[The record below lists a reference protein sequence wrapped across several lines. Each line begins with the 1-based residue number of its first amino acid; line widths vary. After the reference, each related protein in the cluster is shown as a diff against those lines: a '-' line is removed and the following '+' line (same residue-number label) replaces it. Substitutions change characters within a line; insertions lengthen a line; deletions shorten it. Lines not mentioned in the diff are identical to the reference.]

1 MATHASIFAW
11 RNPWTEEPVGLQSLE
26 SKESDTIE
34 RLTLSLHSM
43 SQVFYIA
50 PDVMIFMKKALNKCL
65 PRTFFQWLR
74 FCLPMQGL
82 WVQSL
87 VPCTTTREA
96 HIPQQK
102 SLWTATM
109 TQSSQINKINMFKKK
124 LARWMNG
131 QQMGRCWIPCKVD
144 PTSGLLML
152 DFCQIDVG
160 ILMSFPSFLVRYM
173 CLFYFTIIEKS
184 QRSLEKTW

>member
-11 RNPWTEEPVGLQSLE
+11 RSPWTEEPGGLQFLE
-26 SKESDTIE
+26 SQRDTIE
-34 RLTLSLHSM
+34 QLTLSLHSM

-50 PDVMIFMKKALNKCL
+50 PDVMIFVKKALNKCM
-65 PRTFFQWLR
+65 PRTPFQWLR
-74 FCLPMQGL
+74 FCLTVQGL

-96 HIPQQK
+96 PTPQQK
-102 SLWTATM
+102 GLWTATM
-109 TQSSQINKINMFKKK
+109 TQGSQINTMNTFKKK

-131 QQMGRCWIPCKVD
+131 QQMDRLWIPCKVD
-144 PTSGLLML
+144 LTSGLLML

-160 ILMSFPSFLVRYM
+160 ILMLFLSFLVTYK
-173 CLFYFTIIEKS
+173 CLFYFAIVEKS
-184 QRSLEKTW
+184 QCSLEKTW

>member
-11 RNPWTEEPVGLQSLE
+11 RNPWTEEPGGLQSLE

-102 SLWTATM
+102 SL
-109 TQSSQINKINMFKKK
+109 
-124 LARWMNG
+124 
-131 QQMGRCWIPCKVD
+131 
-144 PTSGLLML
+144 
-152 DFCQIDVG
+152 
-160 ILMSFPSFLVRYM
+160 
-173 CLFYFTIIEKS
+173 
-184 QRSLEKTW
+184 

>member
-11 RNPWTEEPVGLQSLE
+11 RNPWTEEPGGLQSLE

-74 FCLPMQGL
+74 LGTFTAWAQ
-82 WVQSL
+82 VQSL
-87 VPCTTTREA
+87 VRELRSYKLHGVA
-96 HIPQQK
+96 
-102 SLWTATM
+102 
-109 TQSSQINKINMFKKK
+109 KK
-124 LARWMNG
+124 
-131 QQMGRCWIPCKVD
+131 
-144 PTSGLLML
+144 
-152 DFCQIDVG
+152 
-160 ILMSFPSFLVRYM
+160 
-173 CLFYFTIIEKS
+173 
-184 QRSLEKTW
+184 